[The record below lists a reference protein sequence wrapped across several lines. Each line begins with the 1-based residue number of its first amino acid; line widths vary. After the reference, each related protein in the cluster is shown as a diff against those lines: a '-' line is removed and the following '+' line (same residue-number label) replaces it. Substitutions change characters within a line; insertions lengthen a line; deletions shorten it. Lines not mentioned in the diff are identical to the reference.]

1 MVGAGGGNGCS
12 GVGVRVAVAAEAG
25 RARLGDKL
33 GGMAKVVKQAS
44 WLRVPPEE
52 DAPAGVQALFD
63 KANEKLGFVPN
74 VLRVYALRPRHLE
87 LWNAFYD
94 ELMRGESALTKVQRE
109 MIAVV
114 VSTVN
119 RCHYCM
125 VSHSAF
131 LRKLTGD
138 PLLVEQLRTNYAYA
152 DIEPRERAMLDFAVK
167 LTERSSACTE
177 EDVEA
182 LREAG
187 WTRRGRDGHRRGGGD
202 VQLHEPAGQRPRL
215 GSERRVRHPRL
226 RRDRLTCRR
235 AVCPHP

>member
-1 MVGAGGGNGCS
+1 
-12 GVGVRVAVAAEAG
+12 VAI
-25 RARLGDKL
+25 
-33 GGMAKVVKQAS
+33 VKKDLS
-44 WLRVPPEE
+44 WLRIPAEA
-52 DAPAGVQALFD
+52 DAPAGVQELYD

-94 ELMRGESALTKVQRE
+94 DLMRGDSTLTRQQRE

-125 VSHSAF
+125 VSHSAY

-138 PLLVEQLRTNYAYA
+138 PVLVEQLRTNYKYA
-152 DIEPRERAMLDFAVK
+152 ELEPRERAMLDFAVK
-167 LTERSSACTE
+167 LTEQSAACTE
-177 EDVEA
+177 ADVEV

-187 WTRRGRDGHRRGGGD
+187 WADED
-202 VQLHEPAGQRPRL
+202 VMDIAEVAAMFNFTNRL
-215 GSERRVRHPRL
+215 ASGLGWVPNDEFVTL
-226 RRDRLTCRR
+226 GLDQEG
-235 AVCPHP
+235 

>member
-1 MVGAGGGNGCS
+1 ML

-52 DAPAGVQALFD
+52 DAPEGVQALYE

-87 LWNAFYD
+87 LWNTFYD
-94 ELMRGESALTKVQRE
+94 DLMRGESALTRQQRE

-152 DIEPRERAMLDFAVK
+152 DIAPRERAMLDFAVK

-182 LREAG
+182 LREVG
-187 WTRRGRDGHRRGGGD
+187 WTDED
-202 VQLHEPAGQRPRL
+202 VMDIAEVAAMFNFTNRL
-215 GSERRVRHPRL
+215 ASGLGWVPNAEFVTL
-226 RRDRLTCRR
+226 GFDETD
-235 AVCPHP
+235 